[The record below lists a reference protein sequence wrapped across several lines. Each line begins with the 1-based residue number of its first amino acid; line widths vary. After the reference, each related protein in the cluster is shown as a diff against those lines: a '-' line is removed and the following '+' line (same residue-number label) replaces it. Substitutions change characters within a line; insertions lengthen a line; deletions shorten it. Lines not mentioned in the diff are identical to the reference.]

1 MPWQAEDADLPLPA
15 AAPNYAADPADIAA
29 FRRDGAVLLKGVF
42 ADWVEPLAR
51 GLERNLAEPEAYAFP
66 CESTAA
72 GEAGPSRAA
81 GWATTR
87 LIPKVI
93 DNDLWYNRLP

>member
-51 GLERNLAEPEAYAFP
+51 GLKRNPGPPAVRDSLCLAR
-66 CESTAA
+66 A
-72 GEAGPSRAA
+72 GKG
-81 GWATTR
+81 G
-87 LIPKVI
+87 
-93 DNDLWYNRLP
+93 